1 MQEVRTQV
9 ENSVNIP
16 RKLVE
21 YLLSKY
27 DFYKV
32 ISLDNKRITTIQS
45 FNMYGTLNQPSK
57 IQKPSLRVPTMELP
71 TTLLY
76 VNFKPDSK
84 TTVIMSFDNGWQ
96 FSFRIHNAKDT
107 VEPSLKFDIQIIGMP
122 PEVNITFNCKW

>member
-1 MQEVRTQV
+1 M
-9 ENSVNIP
+9 ENGVNIP

>member
-1 MQEVRTQV
+1 
-9 ENSVNIP
+9 
-16 RKLVE
+16 
-21 YLLSKY
+21 
-27 DFYKV
+27 
-32 ISLDNKRITTIQS
+32 
-45 FNMYGTLNQPSK
+45 MYGTLNQPSK

-107 VEPSLKFDIQIIGMP
+107 VEPSLKFDVQIIGMP
-122 PEVNITFNCKW
+122 PAVNITFNCKW